1 MYRRG
6 ERQLETLPLQPP
18 ILRKREMC
26 SLSDRFQS
34 DCKTE
39 VRGSFEHIHVAAN
52 DRLANR

>member
-39 VRGSFEHIHVAAN
+39 VRGSFEHFHVAAN